1 MFEVLTKG
9 FRQARAKLQGKEVL
23 SASEIE
29 DALRDVRISLL
40 EADVALPVVNAF
52 LEHVKQKATSE
63 AVKLETEYQ
72 GKHYKITPADYFVK
86 LCHDELIALMGDKGA
101 ELTFAPPSQ
110 PTGIM
115 LVGLH
120 GTGKTTTAVKLAKY
134 LKEKKHKPLL
144 VAADI
149 YRPAAIEQLK
159 ILGQK
164 AQIPVFVRE
173 GVPPDELCAK
183 AMHYAR
189 MERLD
194 CVIMDTAGRLAIDE
208 PLMKE
213 LEAIKERTKPQNIL
227 LIVDAMIGQDAVR
240 MASEFDRR
248 LGLTG
253 VILTKMDGDARG
265 GAALSVRAVT
275 SKPILFV
282 GMGED
287 LGKLEP
293 FRPDGIATR
302 ILGFG
307 DVVGLVRD
315 FERVIDK
322 EKAEEDA
329 ARILKGKFNLYD
341 FVEQIEAIRKLGPL
355 RETLE
360 KLPFYHELVPEGA
373 TVDERVFVRI
383 KAMIDSMTKSERL
396 HPEIIDESRI
406 RRIARG
412 SGTKP
417 KEVKETLDR
426 FFAMRE
432 VMKQVGKR
440 PGILARLPGF
450 KEALD
455 LARSRGEDVS
465 DLLPEEPRQLGGGF
479 GGRRLSPAEKEKRRR
494 KEKLARLQRKKARR
508 K

>member
-1 MFEVLTKG
+1 MFEVLTRG
-9 FRQARAKLQGKEVL
+9 FRQARAKLQGMEVI
-23 SASEIE
+23 SASAIE
-29 DALRDVRISLL
+29 EALRDVRLSLL

-63 AVKLETEYQ
+63 AVKLETEYR
-72 GKHYKITPADYFVK
+72 GRKYRITPADYFVK
-86 LCHDELIALMGDKGA
+86 LCHDELIALMGDKTA
-101 ELTFAPPSQ
+101 ELQFAPPSQ

-159 ILGQK
+159 ILAQR

-173 GVPPDELCAK
+173 AVSPEDLCAK

-213 LEAIKERTKPQNIL
+213 LVSIRDRTKPQNIL
-227 LIVDAMIGQDAVR
+227 LVVDAMIGQDAVR

-275 SKPILFV
+275 AKPILFV
-282 GMGED
+282 GLGED

-307 DVVGLVRD
+307 DVIGLVQE
-315 FERVIDK
+315 FERVVDK

-355 RETLE
+355 KDTLE

-383 KAMIDSMTKSERL
+383 KAMIDSMTKEERMK
-396 HPEIIDESRI
+396 PEIIDESRI
-406 RRIARG
+406 RRIAMG

-417 KEVKETLDR
+417 KEVKETLER

-450 KEALD
+450 REALD

-465 DLLPEEPRQLGGGF
+465 DLLPEQPREFGGG
-479 GGRRLSPAEKEKRRR
+479 GGRRLSAAEKEKRRR
-494 KEKLARLQRKKARR
+494 KEKLARLQRRKSRR

>member
-1 MFEVLTKG
+1 
-9 FRQARAKLQGKEVL
+9 
-23 SASEIE
+23 
-29 DALRDVRISLL
+29 
-40 EADVALPVVNAF
+40 
-52 LEHVKQKATSE
+52 
-63 AVKLETEYQ
+63 
-72 GKHYKITPADYFVK
+72 
-86 LCHDELIALMGDKGA
+86 
-101 ELTFAPPSQ
+101 
-110 PTGIM
+110 
-115 LVGLH
+115 
-120 GTGKTTTAVKLAKY
+120 
-134 LKEKKHKPLL
+134 
-144 VAADI
+144 
-149 YRPAAIEQLK
+149 
-159 ILGQK
+159 
-164 AQIPVFVRE
+164 
-173 GVPPDELCAK
+173 
-183 AMHYAR
+183 
-189 MERLD
+189 
-194 CVIMDTAGRLAIDE
+194 
-208 PLMKE
+208 
-213 LEAIKERTKPQNIL
+213 
-227 LIVDAMIGQDAVR
+227 
-240 MASEFDRR
+240 
-248 LGLTG
+248 
-253 VILTKMDGDARG
+253 
-265 GAALSVRAVT
+265 
-275 SKPILFV
+275 
-282 GMGED
+282 MGED